1 MNTTSASKIQNVLA
15 DWPVAGLVN
24 QTWLNQHSVS
34 YSLANQY
41 VKSGWLERVSPGV
54 FKRPNNELT
63 WQGAL
68 ASLQTQSD
76 LAIHVGG
83 LTAFTNDGF
92 GHYARLGT
100 EPLHL
105 FGPKGTTLPK
115 WFKAASWRSTIVHSQ
130 TSFLSTELGVRLAN
144 YEGCQLQSSVPER
157 AILEALYLAPK
168 TVSLLEAYDI
178 MGGLRNLRP
187 NLMLLLLQ
195 SCTSY
200 RVKRLF
206 AFMARQL
213 DLPVIREV
221 DLDSLDYGSGVRAIV
236 KNGMYDARSQLMLPR
251 ELLERVE

>member
-1 MNTTSASKIQNVLA
+1 MNTTNASKIQNVLGK
-15 DWPVAGLVN
+15 WPVAGLVN
-24 QTWLNQHSVS
+24 QTWLNQHNVS

-54 FKRPNNELT
+54 FKRPYDELT

-68 ASLQTQSD
+68 ASLQTQSG

-83 LTAFTNDGF
+83 LTALTNDGL
-92 GHYARLGT
+92 GQYARMGT
-100 EPLHL
+100 EPLQL

-115 WFKAASWRSTIVHSQ
+115 WFKAASWGSDIVHSQ
-130 TSFLSTELGVRLAN
+130 TSFLPTDLGIRQTN
-144 YEGCQLQSSVPER
+144 YEAFPIQSSAPER

-178 MGGLRNLRP
+178 MDGLRSLRP
-187 NLMLLLLQ
+187 SLMLSLLQ
-195 SCTSY
+195 GCNSY
-200 RVKRLF
+200 KVKRLF
-206 AFMARQL
+206 AFMARKL
-213 DLPVIREV
+213 DLPVIREL
-221 DLDSLDYGSGVRAIV
+221 DFDSLDYGSGVRAIV